1 VEELLAIGEFSA
13 RSSLSPR
20 MLRSYA
26 AVGMLVPAA
35 VDRFTGYRYYSPDQ
49 LGEAKLILLLR
60 QAGVPVSEIAGFLK
74 DRDPEWLRRWEGEL
88 DLELT
93 SRRTALAEARERLGV
108 DAWWPAAAESRRE
121 KESGMEP
128 VQGSGSGSRS
138 GSKES
143 VAGDGTLT
151 WGSASACGAE
161 RSSNQDALLVSAP
174 LFAVADGLGGA
185 AGGEIASRVALD
197 ELGASFSRHVA
208 TGQPD
213 VETLVE
219 AARDASLAVWRRME
233 ADKSLEGMGATL
245 TAVAVLDAGSRPR
258 LAIVNVGDSRAYLFA
273 GGQLEQ
279 VTHDDS
285 VVQGLIDAGKV
296 QPEEWRDHPS
306 RNLLTRALGAAAVV
320 EPDIR
325 LPRVPAAARVLL
337 CTDGLTTAL
346 DEPSVAAVLAAE
358 PDPDRAAAE
367 LVRLA
372 GDSGGTDDTTVV
384 VVDLPIPA

>member
-35 VDRFTGYRYYSPDQ
+35 VDRFSGYRYYSPEQ
-49 LGEAKLILLLR
+49 LGEARLILLLR
-60 QAGVPVSEIAGFLK
+60 QAGVPVNEIAGFVK
-74 DRDPEWLRRWEGEL
+74 DRDPDRLRRWEREL

-93 SRRTALAEARERLGV
+93 GRRIALTEASELVGV
-108 DAWWPAAAESRRE
+108 DASRPATAGSGRKEKPEMEPRQESR
-121 KESGMEP
+121 SMEA
-128 VQGSGSGSRS
+128 
-138 GSKES
+138 
-143 VAGDGTLT
+143 VAGTGELA
-151 WGSASACGAE
+151 WGSATVRGAE
-161 RSSNQDALLVSAP
+161 RSENQDALLVSAP

-185 AGGEIASRVALD
+185 AGGQVASQVALD
-197 ELGASFSRHVA
+197 GLQSSFTRSAR
-208 TGQPD
+208 TGQPS

-233 ADKSLEGMGATL
+233 ADSALEGMGATL
-245 TAVAVLDAGSRPR
+245 TAVAVLDAGPRPR
-258 LAIVNVGDSRAYLFA
+258 LAVVNVGDSRAYLFA
-273 GGQLEQ
+273 DGQLRQ

-285 VVQGLIDAGKV
+285 VVQGLIDAGEV

-306 RNLLTRALGAAAVV
+306 RSLLTRALGATAVV
-320 EPDIR
+320 EPAIS

-346 DEPSVAAVLAAE
+346 DEQSIGAVLEGE
-358 PDPDRAAAE
+358 PDPARAAAE
-367 LVRLA
+367 LVRLVESNDG
-372 GDSGGTDDTTVV
+372 GDDATVV
-384 VVDLPIPA
+384 VIDLPA

>member
-1 VEELLAIGEFSA
+1 MEELLAIGEFSA

-35 VDRFTGYRYYSPDQ
+35 VDRFSGYRYYSPDQ
-49 LGEAKLILLLR
+49 LDEAKLILALR
-60 QAGVPVSEIAGFLK
+60 QAGVPVSEIAGFVR
-74 DRDPEWLRRWEGEL
+74 DRDLDRLRRWEREL

-93 SRRTALAEARERLGV
+93 SRRIALAEARERLGV
-108 DAWWPAAAESRRE
+108 DAWWSAAAGRGRKE
-121 KESGMEP
+121 ESGMEP
-128 VQGSGSGSRS
+128 VQETGTAGSAGLAGLAGSRS
-138 GSKES
+138 M
-143 VAGDGTLT
+143 T
-151 WGSASACGAE
+151 WGSASARGAE
-161 RSSNQDALLVSAP
+161 RPNNQDALLASAP

-185 AGGEIASRVALD
+185 AAGEVASQVALD
-197 ELGASFSRHVA
+197 ELGASFGRSA
-208 TGQPD
+208 AEAQPS

-219 AARDASLAVWRRME
+219 AARDASQAVWQRME
-233 ADKSLEGMGATL
+233 ADSSLDGMGTTL
-245 TAVAVLDAGSRPR
+245 TAVAVLDAGSHSR
-258 LAIVNVGDSRAYLFA
+258 LAVVNVGDSRAYLFA
-273 GGQLEQ
+273 GGRLQQ

-306 RNLLTRALGAAAVV
+306 RSLLTRALGTSAVV

-325 LPRVPAAARVLL
+325 LPRVPRAARVLL

-346 DEPSVAAVLAAE
+346 DEPSMAAVLEAE
-358 PDPDRAAAE
+358 PDPARAAAE

-372 GDSGGTDDTTVV
+372 GAAGGTDDTTVV
-384 VVDLPIPA
+384 VVNLPAA